1 MNNNVYLVEIKL
13 GNAKIRRYVLNTTTL
28 EQIMQENPEYEYVK
42 LVEDKPKIKKR
53 VKKQIWHKIGSM
65 LYLIWQLFNCSA

>member
-28 EQIMQENPEYEYVK
+28 EQIMQENPDYEYVK

-53 VKKQIWHKIGSM
+53 VKK
-65 LYLIWQLFNCSA
+65 